1 MKVTAKNV
9 TITVGGKK
17 IAGATD
23 ASLSLTTAFATSQ
36 TKEDEG
42 EVAVPERVDW
52 TLDSSSIM
60 GEVDGVE
67 ARLATFRDAAKGGT
81 HLSVEFKIGTLATYM
96 GDVMVT
102 SYSETA
108 PTEGRPTYQAS
119 MKGISLLLKKG

>member
-9 TITVGGKK
+9 QIKVGGKK

-23 ASLSLTTAFATSQ
+23 ASLNLTTSFATSQ

-42 EVAVPERVDW
+42 EVSVPERVDW

-60 GEVDGVE
+60 GEEGDDNVT
-67 ARLATFRDAAKGGT
+67 LLTFRDAAKVGT
-81 HLSVEFKIGTLATYM
+81 RLEVSFSIGSMATYS
-96 GDVMVT
+96 GTVMVT

-108 PTEGRPTYQAS
+108 PTDGRPTYQAS
-119 MKGISLLLKKG
+119 LKGVSSLIKQ